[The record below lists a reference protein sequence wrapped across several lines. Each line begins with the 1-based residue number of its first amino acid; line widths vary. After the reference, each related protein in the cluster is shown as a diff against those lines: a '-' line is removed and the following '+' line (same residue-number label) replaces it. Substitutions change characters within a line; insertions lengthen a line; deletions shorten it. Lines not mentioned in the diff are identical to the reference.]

1 MNSETIIRIEKYYQD
16 LSRVTSSKI
25 HDKNKVVK
33 GANKILGGP
42 SIRLYCLNLKYSY
55 NLYII
60 IILNILLLL
69 LRRLANSFIKCT
81 LQYE

>member
-1 MNSETIIRIEKYYQD
+1 MIKTKF
-16 LSRVTSSKI
+16 
-25 HDKNKVVK
+25 VK

-60 IILNILLLL
+60 IIIHVIIIIIIISEQKDLL
-69 LRRLANSFIKCT
+69 
-81 LQYE
+81 Q